1 MSTITLLLF
10 IACPLLAFAAGGI
23 LFHRRRYPFAMV
35 AVMLGIIAAAVGGI
49 NGFHEMK
56 AQVVS
61 EYNQE
66 LDAEHKAALVKS
78 YRQAVDILKEASF
91 SKPDQEKLSKA
102 IALLRDFESARIA
115 SEMESDCP
123 DTDALL
129 TYARAMRQVSTYDGH
144 MTNLNVNENG
154 ELQELAAS
162 LPDDYHG
169 VLAEKILPFKRLIVG
184 MENEAKKQA
193 KLDEENAATH
203 KKSMEEGKYGNL
215 RPGDVEEKITAAMG
229 KPDHI
234 NFSTTADGNIKQ
246 YVFYHSGKTFYV
258 YTKNGVVTE
267 IR

>member
-10 IACPLLAFAAGGI
+10 IACPLLIFAVGGI
-23 LFHRRRYPFAMV
+23 FLHRRRYPFAMA
-35 AVMLGIIAAAVGGI
+35 AVMLGIMAAVVGGI

-61 EYNQE
+61 EYSQE
-66 LDAEHKAALVKS
+66 LDAEYKASLIKS
-78 YRQAVDILKEASF
+78 YRQAVDILQEANF
-91 SKPDQEKLSKA
+91 SKPDQEQLSKA
-102 IALLRDFESARIA
+102 ISLLHDFESARIA
-115 SEMESDCP
+115 EEMESECP
-123 DTDALL
+123 DTDVLL
-129 TYARAMRQVSTYDGH
+129 TYAKAMRQVSTYDGH
-144 MTNLNVNENG
+144 MTNLNVNENK
-154 ELQELAAS
+154 ELQDLASA
-162 LPDDYHG
+162 LPDGYQG
-169 VLAEKILPFKRLIVG
+169 ALSGKIVPFKRLIIG

-234 NFSTTADGNIKQ
+234 NVSPTADGDIKQ
-246 YVFYHSGKTFYV
+246 YVFYHSSKTFYV